1 MRPQTLRLT
10 GGDVRLFKGVQLHR
24 FTTIYGEETLKT
36 QGIVS
41 EDEAPT
47 LFTSSHPLI
56 AFSQCLQLEATRL
69 LNGFIKNTICL
80 AVAAR
85 QIKLNSGAPEQ
96 MDPFHSL

>member
-1 MRPQTLRLT
+1 M
-10 GGDVRLFKGVQLHR
+10 
-24 FTTIYGEETLKT
+24 ES
-36 QGIVS
+36 S
-41 EDEAPT
+41 EGEAPI

-56 AFSQCLQLEATRL
+56 AFFFQCLQLGATRL

-96 MDPFHSL
+96 MDPFHPL

>member
-1 MRPQTLRLT
+1 MNR
-10 GGDVRLFKGVQLHR
+10 
-24 FTTIYGEETLKT
+24 
-36 QGIVS
+36 VS
-41 EDEAPT
+41 EDEALT

-56 AFSQCLQLEATRL
+56 AFFQCLQLEATRL

-96 MDPFHSL
+96 MDPFHPL